1 MTVVI
6 GASKS
11 TTTAEAL
18 RTDALYDILRS
29 LETPSSTLSSYI
41 GVRYSNGDQGV
52 TEVLLVTNLL
62 SSEASP

>member
-41 GVRYSNGDQGV
+41 GVRYRGPRCYRGTFGD
-52 TEVLLVTNLL
+52 
-62 SSEASP
+62 